1 MKMRSTFFVLGAL
14 SSTLVLAHHS
24 FATFDADKK
33 VTLQGTVK
41 EWQWTNPHTWLF
53 LDVKNGANV
62 DVWEIEGGPVVG
74 LKRDGFSK
82 ESFKVGDKVTVII
95 HPKRDGSH
103 GGAFL
108 QATTADGK
116 TLGHADQQI
125 TTTTPKDSK

>member
-1 MKMRSTFFVLGAL
+1 MKMRTTLLVLSAL
-14 SSTLVLAHHS
+14 SSTMVFAHHS
-24 FATFDADKK
+24 FATFDAEKK
-33 VTLQGTVK
+33 VTVQGTVK

-53 LDVKNGANV
+53 IEVKNGANV

-82 ESFKVGDKVTVII
+82 DSFKVGDKVTVII

-103 GGAFL
+103 GGAFV

-125 TTTTPKDSK
+125 TTATPKD